1 MNKLHLPGLNGI
13 RAIACLM
20 VFKSHFD
27 ASLGKIYAF
36 RSSDIDL
43 GHYGVTAFFTLSGFL
58 ITTLLLR
65 EKTASQSIDIKKF
78 YMRRVL
84 RIWPL
89 YYLVI
94 LIGAIFFIKYHTPT
108 EHPSYFL
115 AYIFLA
121 GNVAFTTG
129 KAIWSI
135 GPLWSVSVEEQ
146 FYLIWPFLIK
156 SRNILQNILLLTL
169 AFLLL
174 KAAARFSITS
184 LYVFLSSSR
193 IECMTIGGVLAFAS
207 YKKLSL
213 LRLLSSKFVQ
223 TVSWLFIGVIMII
236 PFHISTFFDQD
247 IYSIAIG
254 IIIFNVSSN
263 PNTILTLENKVLNY
277 LGTISFGIYAWH
289 MLIFY
294 FWSIFAPHTQLLR
307 IPYLS
312 WFLPFLILGLV
323 ILTAHLS
330 FYYYEK
336 RFLLLKERPGK
347 WNKLSQFNHDVTIP
361 ALKQGLK

>member
-36 RSSDIDL
+36 RSSEIDL

-65 EKTASQSIDIKKF
+65 EKAASNSINIKRF
-78 YMRRVL
+78 YIRRVM

-89 YYLVI
+89 YYLII
-94 LIGAIFFIKYHTPT
+94 LIGAIFFIKYRTPT

-121 GNVAFTTG
+121 GNVAFATG

-156 SRNILQNILLLTL
+156 SRHILQNILLLTL

-193 IECMTIGGVLAFAS
+193 IECMTIGGVLAFANH
-207 YKKLSL
+207 KKLSL
-213 LRLLSSKFVQ
+213 LRPLSSKFIQVA
-223 TVSWLFIGVIMII
+223 SWLFIGTLMMT

-247 IYSIAIG
+247 IYALAIG

-277 LGTISFGIYAWH
+277 LGTISYGIYSWH

-294 FWSIFAPHTQLLR
+294 FWSIYAPHIQLLR

-312 WFLPFLILGLV
+312 WFLPFLILSLV
-323 ILTAHLS
+323 VLIAHLS
-330 FYYYEK
+330 YYYYEK
-336 RFLLLKERPGK
+336 RFLLLKDRPVRRKG
-347 WNKLSQFNHDVTIP
+347 LSQFNHDVTIP